1 MCLDLKNMHFSFPFT
16 AGEYPEARYGHASC
30 NYCLSPNDPESLM
43 LLGGINHGFC
53 TMDIYT
59 LVEIKKQTNQQW
71 VKVIEKTEYENQ
83 VFNRASK
90 YVYEARKHCLDL
102 HDIIVK
108 ERSKGIE
115 IRKEDETIKEN
126 YKKVKEDCQD
136 KVDAMDEEIKKVDLE
151 NEGLREQMKYF
162 IEVYNFEEYIC
173 ELLEDRSVTLEDY
186 FKKMQDYMNVSDRVF
201 TMIKTSKFR
210 FNSAERK
217 KTNTKKNKEMKSAMD
232 TYKQSIHRNRKKY
245 QEGLLFLKHFY
256 ELAIKVI

>member
-30 NYCLSPNDPESLM
+30 NYSLSPSEPESLM

-59 LVEIKKQTNQQW
+59 LVEIKKQNNQQW
-71 VKVIEKTEYENQ
+71 VKVIEKTEYEDH

-115 IRKEDETIKEN
+115 IRKEDETIKES
-126 YKKVKEDCQD
+126 YKKVKEECQD
-136 KVDAMDEEIKKVDLE
+136 KVDAMDEEISKVDQE
-151 NEGLREQMKYF
+151 NEALREQMEFYVQ
-162 IEVYNFEEYIC
+162 VYKIEEYVC
-173 ELLEDRSVTLEDY
+173 ELLEDRNVTLEDY
-186 FKKMQDYMNVSDRVF
+186 FKKMQDYMTISDKIF
-201 TMIKTSKFR
+201 ADIKDSKPFLPMTS
-210 FNSAERK
+210 NSTRIQQ
-217 KTNTKKNKEMKSAMD
+217 KEEQVK
-232 TYKQSIHRNRKKY
+232 
-245 QEGLLFLKHFY
+245 EGQGNE
-256 ELAIKVI
+256 ELG